1 MFDAPA
7 NSTDKRIET
16 KGRVRDLRRPAGGTG
31 CTGSMHS
38 TPAPRARLQHI
49 GDLPYALL
57 YGPGPCLL
65 NPSHGRATGFWGLVM
80 AKPLRGTP
88 GSVLTCATTT
98 RNRVLVFKMTTY
110 TCSLPWF
117 VRLEVPYAILVHL
130 PNLGPFGGFPPYLWC
145 RFPTRRACALPNWT
159 VSASR
164 FPMRV
169 NYPEECSCR

>member
-1 MFDAPA
+1 MNAFDAGIPGLGFSYRRA
-7 NSTDKRIET
+7 PLRFAIRSRPVPFKSVSRTGYRIL
-16 KGRVRDLRRPAGGTG
+16 GV
-31 CTGSMHS
+31 S
-38 TPAPRARLQHI
+38 Q
-49 GDLPYALL
+49 
-57 YGPGPCLL
+57 
-65 NPSHGRATGFWGLVM
+65 

-130 PNLGPFGGFPPYLWC
+130 LSLGPFGGFPPYLWC
-145 RFPTRRACALPNWT
+145 RFPTSPACALPNWT

-169 NYPEECSCR
+169 NHPEECSCR

>member
-1 MFDAPA
+1 MRLLIQPIKGLKLKDECATFDAQ
-7 NSTDKRIET
+7 RGE
-16 KGRVRDLRRPAGGTG
+16 RDARDQCIRRR
-31 CTGSMHS
+31 H
-38 TPAPRARLQHI
+38 PRARLQHI

-130 PNLGPFGGFPPYLWC
+130 LSLGPFGGFPPYLWC